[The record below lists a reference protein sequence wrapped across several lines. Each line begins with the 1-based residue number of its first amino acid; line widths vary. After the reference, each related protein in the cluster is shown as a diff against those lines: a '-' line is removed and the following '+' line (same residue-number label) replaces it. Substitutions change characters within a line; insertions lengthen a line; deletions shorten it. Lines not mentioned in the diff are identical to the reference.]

1 MTSQTP
7 SSDNS
12 AAQLQTKSPKE
23 LRRRILSAVFL
34 ALLALVALVAS
45 PWSFL
50 LLVIASATIL
60 FWEWGTAT
68 RGNGGDATTILQVA
82 CMTAVVIFMAV
93 HKFELALI
101 VFAATMVVMVVSGYQ
116 RKSSREAKLNA
127 AGLAYVVLP
136 AAALLWLR
144 SDPNYG
150 LTAVLFVLVVAWTTD
165 TASYIGGRAFGGP
178 KFAPTISP
186 KKTWSGFAVGTAT
199 PALVGV
205 GFAYYLGNTW
215 PLALALVALVL
226 AFACQ
231 MGDLL
236 ESALKRSL
244 GIKDMC
250 QLIPGHG
257 GFFDRIDSL
266 LLAAVVA
273 ALIAMRDLMCPGVGL
288 LIW

>member
-12 AAQLQTKSPKE
+12 AAQLQTKSSKE

-34 ALLALVALVAS
+34 AALALVALVAS

-116 RKSSREAKLNA
+116 RKSCLLYTSDA
-127 AGLAYVVLP
+127 ADDLA
-136 AAALLWLR
+136 
-144 SDPNYG
+144 
-150 LTAVLFVLVVAWTTD
+150 
-165 TASYIGGRAFGGP
+165 
-178 KFAPTISP
+178 
-186 KKTWSGFAVGTAT
+186 
-199 PALVGV
+199 
-205 GFAYYLGNTW
+205 
-215 PLALALVALVL
+215 
-226 AFACQ
+226 
-231 MGDLL
+231 
-236 ESALKRSL
+236 
-244 GIKDMC
+244 
-250 QLIPGHG
+250 
-257 GFFDRIDSL
+257 
-266 LLAAVVA
+266 
-273 ALIAMRDLMCPGVGL
+273 
-288 LIW
+288 